1 MAFPTMFLCRSV
13 RYLVRPGLS
22 LRTNATQGG
31 SAVFTQGR
39 RHQSTASSEEELQV
53 SYLEGDSQEFPDPSV
68 NLATNAVV
76 PQFMH
81 KETVTHFIKRLGEVQ
96 DKQVFLMAIFK
107 CRRDLVNQTQ
117 KLGLARSAF
126 PETMLLWAC
135 TRSDAAHR
143 HTWAHFHSSGT
154 VNPIVER
161 GLVQKRKR
169 WGQFHGYLS
178 QDSRADLVRSASLSG
193 VKVAEE
199 LLNAGRSDIPV
210 KASVSIVASRRSDT
224 AGYKNSSAV
233 LVPVFSLNEALQA
246 VKFDQNARVLI
257 IRSLVPGIFCAGADL
272 KVRAKMKLSEVGP
285 FMAGLRAS
293 LREIANLPLPVIAAI
308 DGVALGGGME
318 MALGC
323 DMRVAAVSAKMGL
336 TETKLAI
343 IPGGGGTQNLPRLIG
358 TAKAKELIFTGR
370 AIDGQEAFDIGL
382 VNHVVPQNSN
392 GDAAYQRS
400 LLLAQEIVPQ
410 GPVALRV
417 AKIAVN
423 RGSQVDLD
431 TGMAI
436 EEACY
441 AQVIP
446 TKDRMEGL
454 MAFKEKRPP
463 HYKGE

>member
-1 MAFPTMFLCRSV
+1 MAFPTMFLCRPV

-31 SAVFTQGR
+31 SAVFTQSR

-53 SYLEGDSQEFPDPSV
+53 SYLEGDSQGVVVFGLNRPGSKNAFSR
-68 NLATNAVV
+68 NLA
-76 PQFMH
+76 
-81 KETVTHFIKRLGEVQ
+81 
-96 DKQVFLMAIFK
+96 
-107 CRRDLVNQTQ
+107 
-117 KLGLARSAF
+117 GL
-126 PETMLLWAC
+126 
-135 TRSDAAHR
+135 
-143 HTWAHFHSSGT
+143 
-154 VNPIVER
+154 
-161 GLVQKRKR
+161 
-169 WGQFHGYLS
+169 
-178 QDSRADLVRSASLSG
+178 
-193 VKVAEE
+193 
-199 LLNAGRSDIPV
+199 
-210 KASVSIVASRRSDT
+210 
-224 AGYKNSSAV
+224 
-233 LVPVFSLNEALQA
+233 LNEALQA

-308 DGVALGGGME
+308 DGVALGGGLE

-400 LLLAQEIVPQ
+400 LLLAREIVPQ

-417 AKIAVN
+417 AKIAIN

>member
-1 MAFPTMFLCRSV
+1 MAFPTMFLCRPV

-31 SAVFTQGR
+31 SAVFTQSR

-53 SYLEGDSQEFPDPSV
+53 SYLEGDSQGVVVFGLNRPEAKNAFSR
-68 NLATNAVV
+68 NLA
-76 PQFMH
+76 
-81 KETVTHFIKRLGEVQ
+81 
-96 DKQVFLMAIFK
+96 
-107 CRRDLVNQTQ
+107 
-117 KLGLARSAF
+117 GL
-126 PETMLLWAC
+126 
-135 TRSDAAHR
+135 
-143 HTWAHFHSSGT
+143 
-154 VNPIVER
+154 
-161 GLVQKRKR
+161 
-169 WGQFHGYLS
+169 
-178 QDSRADLVRSASLSG
+178 
-193 VKVAEE
+193 
-199 LLNAGRSDIPV
+199 
-210 KASVSIVASRRSDT
+210 
-224 AGYKNSSAV
+224 
-233 LVPVFSLNEALQA
+233 LNEALQA

-257 IRSLVPGIFCAGADL
+257 IRSLAPGIFCAGADL
-272 KVRAKMKLSEVGP
+272 KERAKMKPSEVGP
-285 FMAGLRAS
+285 FVAGLRAS

-417 AKIAVN
+417 AKIAIN

-463 HYKGE
+463 RYKGE